1 MSGRCASGPRVGG
14 PGVGGPCPSAE
25 VLSGQRGF
33 TLVELVV
40 AIVIAALIAGFVGM
54 FMATPVEE
62 YYSQEYR
69 GDLADS
75 ADSVARSFDQD
86 VSMALP
92 NSLRVTPNGQV
103 WAVEMLA
110 TAGSARYWISGESMS
125 GASKD
130 LDFTAPDTQFA
141 TDGAFVPTPPAA
153 GVQLAINN
161 QSAAPGAYSPASGIM
176 TPASTAIAITTVG
189 GESTVRMTPGFQF
202 AGGSTTSTVYVVTQA
217 VAYICDQRAG
227 TLTRYAGYAPAAN
240 ATARDS
246 AAKLLAAG
254 PKTVSLVGRFIRVCR
269 FAWTDGTPSHG
280 GLLSVELTLVNPGNS
295 LANNGGTLSL
305 FHQVA
310 VQGVP

>member
-1 MSGRCASGPRVGG
+1 MRGPRT
-14 PGVGGPCPSAE
+14 
-25 VLSGQRGF
+25 SGQRGF

-54 FMATPVEE
+54 FMATPIEE

-75 ADSVARSFDQD
+75 ADSIARSFDQD
-86 VSMALP
+86 VSVALP
-92 NSLRVTPNGQV
+92 NSVRVTPNGQE

-110 TAGSARYWISGESMS
+110 TAGSARYWTTGESKG
-125 GASKD
+125 GALED
-130 LDFTAPDTQFA
+130 LDFASPPDTQFA

-161 QSAAPGAYSPASGIM
+161 QTAAPGAYSPASRVM
-176 TPASTAIAITTVG
+176 TPAATAVAITTAG
-189 GESTVRMTPGFQF
+189 NESSVKMTPGFRF
-202 AGGSTTSTVYVVTQA
+202 AGTSPTSTVYVVTQA
-217 VAYICDQRAG
+217 VAYICNQKTGA
-227 TLTRYAGYAPAAN
+227 LTRYAGYTLAAN

-246 AAKLLAAG
+246 DAKLLAAG
-254 PKTVSLVGRFIRVCR
+254 PKTVSVVGRFIRVCR
-269 FAWTDGTPSHG
+269 FAWTNGTPNHG
-280 GLLSVELTLVNPGNS
+280 GLLSLELTLVNSGNT

-305 FHQVA
+305 FRQVA